1 MTRLDRKTSV
11 TWTGG
16 TYAVLASVGAYRVHN
31 LSKNPEQA
39 VVIPNASYVGKFQP
53 SPARPGGRFGQLS
66 FSREIRGSATSSVP
80 PGDGTLLRA
89 SGFTEAASGVA
100 FHYTLGDLHLYGTG
114 PSSAGI
120 LDPVNLKMYQ
130 DGLYHLLN
138 NAVGTVTVNFIAG
151 EIPTYDFAF
160 RGQVDDSWKGG
171 IEGTP
176 PALVAEANPKPCFN
190 HGLSVVLTRTG
201 TVTGTVTGTT
211 STTVC
216 IDSTATFI
224 TDGVLYGD
232 AVELD
237 VGGETSSVVSVD
249 SQTQITTTTLSGAG
263 TYDSGEA
270 YTITRGTTYT
280 TTSLIVPRISYAV
293 NNIIDPRPDLSGE
306 SGFAQPILTGRNPQ
320 IAMSVEIPTW
330 ERFNFEREFIEATTL
345 LISGTHQNGD
355 GIGYELAY
363 SFSAKIVAMPD
374 PVEVNGKLNYAIL
387 MEQGIESGD
396 TAFTLQWLGA

>member
-11 TWTGG
+11 TWQGG
-16 TYAVLASVGAYRVHN
+16 THSVSTTAAAHRVHN

-53 SPARPGGRFGQLS
+53 SPARPGGRFGALS

-80 PGDGTLLRA
+80 PADGALLRA
-89 SGFTEAASGVA
+89 CAFTEAASGVA
-100 FHYTLGDLHLYGTG
+100 FHYTLGDMHLYGTG
-114 PSSAGI
+114 PSDAGI
-120 LDPVNLKMYQ
+120 LSPVDLKMYQ

-151 EIPTYDFAF
+151 EIPTYDFSF
-160 RGQVDDSWKGG
+160 RGQVDDSLKGG

-176 PALVAEANPKPCFN
+176 AALASEANPKPCFS
-190 HGLSVVLTRTG
+190 HGLSVVITRTG

-216 IDSTATFI
+216 IDSAATYI
-224 TDGVLYGD
+224 TDDVLYGD
-232 AVELD
+232 AMELD
-237 VGGETSSVVSVD
+237 VGGETATVVSVD
-249 SQTQITTTTLSGAG
+249 SETQITTTTLSGAG
-263 TYDSGEA
+263 SYDSAEA

-280 TTSLIVPRISYAV
+280 TTSMIVPRISYGV
-293 NNIIDPRPDLSGE
+293 NNLIDPRPDLSGE
-306 SGFAQPILTGRNPQ
+306 SGFAQPILGGRNPQ
-320 IAMSVEIPTW
+320 IAMSVEIPTF
-330 ERFNFEREFIEATTL
+330 ERLNFEREFIEATTL

-355 GIGYELAY
+355 GIGYELVY

-396 TAFTLQWLGA
+396 TAFTLQWKGA